1 LSILTLYRLSP
12 IAGDDVNHEE
22 DESEDEPE
30 RGKGQENT
38 LEKVADH

>member
-30 RGKGQENT
+30 GWEGQEKT
-38 LEKVADH
+38 LEEVAGH